1 MIKVFLVSALFAVA
15 SGNLFIGLHYT
26 DTQGGDK
33 ELEIGVNMNLNGVSN
48 WNNNLSRYKI
58 TGDETWEFY
67 DNDNFA
73 GEPIFVKSG
82 PLDWTRVDG
91 VFNDKVSSVK
101 MSSPLY
107 AGLHYTDAQRGDRVL
122 AVNGPGNLVGLDNN
136 LSRFK
141 IPGAETWEFYDNADY
156 AGEPLFVKTGPLD
169 WTRVD
174 AVFNDKVSSVKLA
187 GPLVRILS
195 GDNEPVDSG
204 VNSFQLSEGS
214 SVQAVKGDYTCTA
227 N

>member
-1 MIKVFLVSALFAVA
+1 MIKVFLVSALFAVV

-26 DTQGGDK
+26 DSQGGDK
-33 ELEIGVNMNLNGVSN
+33 DLEIGVNMNLNGVSN
-48 WNNNLSRYKI
+48 WDNNLSRYKI

-67 DNDNFA
+67 DNADYA
-73 GEPIFVKSG
+73 GEPLFVKSG

-101 MSSPLY
+101 MSAKLY
-107 AGLHYTDAQRGDRVL
+107 AGLHYTNSQGGDRVL
-122 AVNGPGNLVGLDNN
+122 AVNGPGNLVGMDNN

-195 GDNEPVDSG
+195 GDNEPLDSG

-214 SVQAVKGDYTCTA
+214 SVQAVKGDYSCTA

>member
-1 MIKVFLVSALFAVA
+1 MIKVFLVSALFAVV

-67 DNDNFA
+67 DN
-73 GEPIFVKSG
+73 
-82 PLDWTRVDG
+82 
-91 VFNDKVSSVK
+91 
-101 MSSPLY
+101 
-107 AGLHYTDAQRGDRVL
+107 
-122 AVNGPGNLVGLDNN
+122 
-136 LSRFK
+136 
-141 IPGAETWEFYDNADY
+141 ADY
-156 AGEPLFVKTGPLD
+156 AGEPLFVKSGPLD

-195 GDNEPVDSG
+195 GDNEPLDSG

>member
-1 MIKVFLVSALFAVA
+1 MSALFAVV

-26 DTQGGDK
+26 DAQGGDK

-48 WNNNLSRYKI
+48 WDNNLSRYKI

-67 DNDNFA
+67 DNADYA

-82 PLDWTRVDG
+82 PLDWTRVDS

-101 MSSPLY
+101 MSARLY
-107 AGLHYTDAQRGDRVL
+107 AGLHYTDAQRGDGVL
-122 AVNGPGNLVGLDNN
+122 AVNGPGNLVGMDNN

-156 AGEPLFVKTGPLD
+156 AGEPLFVKSGPLD

-174 AVFNDKVSSVKLA
+174 AVYNDKVSSVKLA

-195 GDNEPVDSG
+195 GDNEPLDSG
-204 VNSFQLSEGS
+204 VKSFQLSEGS
-214 SVQAVKGDYTCTA
+214 SVQAVKGDYSCTA